1 MSMNVRKADLI
12 LHPVRIRIITLL
24 AGSRKLTPQQIAEQ
38 LPDIP
43 QATLY
48 RQLGI
53 LARGGILTVE
63 NHRQV
68 RGTVEKIYSLPEGN
82 AVLGKEDVDEASSEE
97 HMRLFSTFLSIL
109 MNDFGRY
116 LAQERYD
123 VYADGVSYRKM
134 SVYLDD
140 EEFLELLM
148 QIRELINRASE
159 NTARAGRRLRNLAV
173 IAIPEPADHP
183 IPKEK

>member
-1 MSMNVRKADLI
+1 MNISKADLI

-24 AGSRKLTPQQIAEQ
+24 AGTGKMTPQQIAEQ
-38 LPDIP
+38 LADIP

-68 RGTVEKIYSLPEGN
+68 RGAVEKIYSLPEGN
-82 AVLGKEDVDEASSEE
+82 AVLGKEDVQEVSSEE
-97 HMRLFSTFLSIL
+97 HMRLFLTYLSSLI
-109 MNDFGRY
+109 NDFGRY
-116 LAQERYD
+116 LAQEHYD

-134 SVYLDD
+134 SVYLND
-140 EEFLELLM
+140 EEFMELLM
-148 QIRELINRASE
+148 QIRELINRASA
-159 NTARAGRRLRNLAV
+159 NSAGAGRLLRNLAV
-173 IAIPEPADHP
+173 IAIPEPTDHP
-183 IPKEK
+183 TAKEQST

>member
-1 MSMNVRKADLI
+1 MSKNLSKADLI

-24 AGSRKLTPQQIAEQ
+24 AGSRRMTPQQIAQQ

-53 LARGGILTVE
+53 LARGGILSVE

-68 RGTVEKIYSLPEGN
+68 RGAVEKIYSLPEGN
-82 AVLGKEDVDEASSEE
+82 GILGKEDVRGMSSEE
-97 HMRLFSTFLSIL
+97 HLRLFSAFLSNL
-109 MNDFGRY
+109 MNDYGRY
-116 LAQERYD
+116 LAQEHYD
-123 VYADGVSYRKM
+123 VYTDGVSYRKM
-134 SVYLDD
+134 AVYLDD
-140 EEFLELLM
+140 EEFLELLT
-148 QIRELINRASE
+148 QIRERISQASG
-159 NTARAGRRLRNLAV
+159 NSARAGRRLRHLSV

-183 IPKEK
+183 TTKET